1 MSAQRMQIE
10 SFHDPVTGTVTHV
23 VADAHTGHAA
33 VIDPVLD
40 FEPKSGTL
48 TSASADRVIALVRA
62 RGWQLQWVLETHAHA
77 DHLSA
82 AQHVR
87 HALGGKVAIGARIR
101 EVQRMFRSIF
111 HFEREFLPDGS
122 QFDHLFEDGERFRI
136 GGLEVTA
143 LWVPGHTPADMAYRV
158 EDAVFVGDTL
168 FMPDVGTA
176 RADFPG
182 GDAATLY
189 RSIRRLLA
197 LPPGTR
203 LFVCHD
209 YPPPERAVA
218 WTSSVRQQRERNIH
232 VHDGVTEEQ
241 FVQMR
246 NERDAG
252 LAMPTLILPAVQV
265 NVRAGRLP
273 PAEEDGRAYI
283 QVPINAFLKDAG
295 LPPGL

>member
-10 SFHDPVTGTVTHV
+10 SFHDPATGTVTHV
-23 VADAHTGHAA
+23 VADGNTGHAA

-48 TSASADRVIALVRA
+48 TSASADRVIERVRA

-101 EVQRMFRSIF
+101 EVQQMFRSIF
-111 HFEREFLPDGS
+111 HFERGFLPDGS
-122 QFDHLFEDGERFRI
+122 QFDHLFEDGERFLI

-158 EDAVFVGDTL
+158 EDAVFAGDTL

-189 RSIRRLLA
+189 QSIRRLLA
-197 LPPGTR
+197 LPPDTR
-203 LFVCHD
+203 LHVCHD

-218 WTSSVRQQRERNIH
+218 WISSVRQQRESNIH
-232 VHDGVTEEQ
+232 VRDGITQEQ

-246 NERDAG
+246 TQRDAG

-265 NVRAGRLP
+265 NVRAGKLP
-273 PAEEDGRAYI
+273 PAEEDGRSYI
-283 QVPINAFLKDAG
+283 QVPINAFFKNGAV
-295 LPPGL
+295 PPGL

>member
-1 MSAQRMQIE
+1 MNAQRMQIE
-10 SFHDPVTGTVTHV
+10 SFHDTVTGTVTHV
-23 VADAHTGHAA
+23 VADGHTGQAA

-40 FEPKSGTL
+40 FEPQSGSL
-48 TSASADRVIALVRA
+48 TSGSADRVIEYVRA

-101 EVQRMFRSIF
+101 EVQQMFRGIF
-111 HFEREFLPDGS
+111 RFEREFLPDGS
-122 QFDHLFEDGERFRI
+122 QFDHLFEDGERFCI
-136 GGLEVTA
+136 GALEVTA
-143 LWVPGHTPADMAYRV
+143 LWVPGHTPADMAYQV

-189 RSIRRLLA
+189 QSIQRLLA
-197 LPPGTR
+197 LPPHTR
-203 LFVCHD
+203 LHVCHD
-209 YPPPERAVA
+209 YPPPERAAA
-218 WTSSVRQQRERNIH
+218 WVSTVQEQRRSNIH
-232 VHDGVTEEQ
+232 VRDGITQAQ

-246 NERDAG
+246 TARDAT

-273 PAEEDGRAYI
+273 PAEDDGRAYI
-283 QVPINAFLKDAG
+283 QVPINAFLHQGAVPAG
-295 LPPGL
+295 L